1 MEWNGKNMDYTN
13 KEVEH
18 VHGIKVGSNRQ
29 KQIAAIKANGP
40 KTHDIKTTSF
50 EAVGGDELKRRL
62 GFAKPGTQHYQRM
75 TDELAK
81 RSKY

>member
-29 KQIAAIKANGP
+29 KQIAAIKGNKE
-40 KTHDIKTTSF
+40 KTWAETHGQK
-50 EAVGGDELKRRL
+50 EG
-62 GFAKPGTQHYQRM
+62 AKMHKATITGRYF
-75 TDELAK
+75 
-81 RSKY
+81 